1 MANKEGKFFEQL
13 GMLTENAYEAGE
25 VFQRITEGKMET
37 EDGVDAVHAIKKRA
51 RASLGKLYERMY
63 KVYKDPAEIEFAR
76 GFIGKMY
83 GIIDVIHEVVD
94 RFTLYNMEITPREFS
109 SMVMLVRDA
118 LLEMK
123 KVLDYTGDVAANYMK
138 MEARCRKIYVFEER
152 GDEFY
157 REEIRRLFTEKQSGG
172 YGKDA
177 GCGCRRRNTPAKTF
191 CAGIMWYLFYEL
203 ILDFSY
209 NLCIIKVHGGN
220 AMAVDVRPSS
230 RFDDYFP
237 DYQFGCG

>member
-13 GMLTENAYEAGE
+13 GMLAENAYEAGE

-94 RFTLYNMEITPREFS
+94 RFTLYNVETTPREFS

-157 REEIRRLFTEKQSGG
+157 REEIRRLFTEKQSAA
-172 YGKDA
+172 YMIYWKDILVDME
-177 GCGCRRRNTPAKTF
+177 R
-191 CAGIMWYLFYEL
+191 MLF
-203 ILDFSY
+203 
-209 NLCIIKVHGGN
+209 IKRKGTH
-220 AMAVDVRPSS
+220 
-230 RFDDYFP
+230 
-237 DYQFGCG
+237 

>member
-13 GMLTENAYEAGE
+13 GMLAENAYEAGE

-51 RASLGKLYERMY
+51 RASLGELYERMY

-94 RFTLYNMEITPREFS
+94 RFTLYNVETTPREFS

-157 REEIRRLFTEKQSGG
+157 REEIRRLFTEKQSAA
-172 YGKDA
+172 YMIYWKDILVDMERMLDAAA
-177 GCGCRRRNTPAKTF
+177 GAATLLQK
-191 CAGIMWYLFYEL
+191 LF
-203 ILDFSY
+203 
-209 NLCIIKVHGGN
+209 
-220 AMAVDVRPSS
+220 VRV
-230 RFDDYFP
+230 
-237 DYQFGCG
+237 

>member
-13 GMLTENAYEAGE
+13 GMLAENAYEAGE

-94 RFTLYNMEITPREFS
+94 RFTLYNVETTPREFS

-123 KVLDYTGDVAANYMK
+123 KVLDYTCLLYTSLSPRD
-138 MEARCRKIYVFEER
+138 
-152 GDEFY
+152 
-157 REEIRRLFTEKQSGG
+157 
-172 YGKDA
+172 
-177 GCGCRRRNTPAKTF
+177 
-191 CAGIMWYLFYEL
+191 
-203 ILDFSY
+203 
-209 NLCIIKVHGGN
+209 
-220 AMAVDVRPSS
+220 
-230 RFDDYFP
+230 
-237 DYQFGCG
+237 

>member
-1 MANKEGKFFEQL
+1 M
-13 GMLTENAYEAGE
+13 
-25 VFQRITEGKMET
+25 
-37 EDGVDAVHAIKKRA
+37 
-51 RASLGKLYERMY
+51 GKLYERMY

-138 MEARCRKIYVFEER
+138 MEARCRKIYVLRNGEMNF
-152 GDEFY
+152 
-157 REEIRRLFTEKQSGG
+157 I
-172 YGKDA
+172 GKKSA
-177 GCGCRRRNTPAKTF
+177 VFLRKN
-191 CAGIMWYLFYEL
+191 
-203 ILDFSY
+203 
-209 NLCIIKVHGGN
+209 NLLPI
-220 AMAVDVRPSS
+220 
-230 RFDDYFP
+230 
-237 DYQFGCG
+237 

>member
-13 GMLTENAYEAGE
+13 GMLAANAYEAGE
-25 VFQRITEGKMET
+25 VFQRITEGKMEI

-109 SMVMLVRDA
+109 SMVIEGNHSEQTWVKEFKNL

-157 REEIRRLFTEKQSGG
+157 REEIRRLFTEKQSAA
-172 YGKDA
+172 YMIYWKD
-177 GCGCRRRNTPAKTF
+177 
-191 CAGIMWYLFYEL
+191 
-203 ILDFSY
+203 IL
-209 NLCIIKVHGGN
+209 
-220 AMAVDVRPSS
+220 VDVERMLDAAAGAATLLQKLFV
-230 RFDDYFP
+230 RV
-237 DYQFGCG
+237 

>member
-1 MANKEGKFFEQL
+1 
-13 GMLTENAYEAGE
+13 
-25 VFQRITEGKMET
+25 MEI
-37 EDGVDAVHAIKKRA
+37 EDGVDALHAIKKRA

-123 KVLDYTGDVAANYMK
+123 KVLDYTGTW
-138 MEARCRKIYVFEER
+138 RQI
-152 GDEFY
+152 
-157 REEIRRLFTEKQSGG
+157 T
-172 YGKDA
+172 
-177 GCGCRRRNTPAKTF
+177 
-191 CAGIMWYLFYEL
+191 
-203 ILDFSY
+203 
-209 NLCIIKVHGGN
+209 
-220 AMAVDVRPSS
+220 
-230 RFDDYFP
+230 
-237 DYQFGCG
+237 

>member
-13 GMLTENAYEAGE
+13 GMLTANAYEAGE
-25 VFQRITEGKMET
+25 VFQRITEGKIEI

-94 RFTLYNMEITPREFS
+94 RFTLYNVETTPREFS

-157 REEIRRLFTEKQSGG
+157 LFTEKQSAA
-172 YGKDA
+172 YMIYWKD
-177 GCGCRRRNTPAKTF
+177 
-191 CAGIMWYLFYEL
+191 
-203 ILDFSY
+203 IL
-209 NLCIIKVHGGN
+209 
-220 AMAVDVRPSS
+220 VDVERMLDAAAGAATLLQKLFV
-230 RFDDYFP
+230 RV
-237 DYQFGCG
+237 

>member
-1 MANKEGKFFEQL
+1 
-13 GMLTENAYEAGE
+13 MLAENAYEAGE
-25 VFQRITEGKMET
+25 VFQRITEGKMEI
-37 EDGVDAVHAIKKRA
+37 EDGVDALHAIKKRA

-94 RFTLYNMEITPREFS
+94 RFTLYNVETTPREFS

-138 MEARCRKIYVFEER
+138 MEARCRNCLLYTSPSPRDR
-152 GDEFY
+152 G
-157 REEIRRLFTEKQSGG
+157 
-172 YGKDA
+172 
-177 GCGCRRRNTPAKTF
+177 
-191 CAGIMWYLFYEL
+191 
-203 ILDFSY
+203 
-209 NLCIIKVHGGN
+209 
-220 AMAVDVRPSS
+220 
-230 RFDDYFP
+230 
-237 DYQFGCG
+237 

>member
-13 GMLTENAYEAGE
+13 GMLAENAYEAGE

-123 KVLDYTGDVAANYMK
+123 KVKDKAVAQEKEAVSYYYLHKMKNVLDYTGDVAANYMK

-157 REEIRRLFTEKQSGG
+157 REEIRRLFMEKQSAA
-172 YGKDA
+172 YMIYWKD
-177 GCGCRRRNTPAKTF
+177 
-191 CAGIMWYLFYEL
+191 
-203 ILDFSY
+203 IL
-209 NLCIIKVHGGN
+209 
-220 AMAVDVRPSS
+220 VDVERMLDAAAGAATLLQKLFV
-230 RFDDYFP
+230 RV
-237 DYQFGCG
+237 

>member
-1 MANKEGKFFEQL
+1 M
-13 GMLTENAYEAGE
+13 
-25 VFQRITEGKMET
+25 
-37 EDGVDAVHAIKKRA
+37 
-51 RASLGKLYERMY
+51 GKLYERMY

-94 RFTLYNMEITPREFS
+94 RFTLYNVETTPREFS

-157 REEIRRLFTEKQSGG
+157 REEIRCLFTE
-172 YGKDA
+172 
-177 GCGCRRRNTPAKTF
+177 N
-191 CAGIMWYLFYEL
+191 
-203 ILDFSY
+203 
-209 NLCIIKVHGGN
+209 NLLPI
-220 AMAVDVRPSS
+220 
-230 RFDDYFP
+230 
-237 DYQFGCG
+237 

>member
-13 GMLTENAYEAGE
+13 GMLAENAYEAGE
-25 VFQRITEGKMET
+25 VFQRITEGKMEI
-37 EDGVDAVHAIKKRA
+37 EDGVDALHAIKKRA

-63 KVYKDPAEIEFAR
+63 KVYKDPAEIEFAH

-94 RFTLYNMEITPREFS
+94 RFTLYNVETTPREFS

-138 MEARCRKIYVFEER
+138 MEARCRKIYVLRNGEMNF
-152 GDEFY
+152 
-157 REEIRRLFTEKQSGG
+157 I
-172 YGKDA
+172 GKKSA
-177 GCGCRRRNTPAKTF
+177 VFLRKN
-191 CAGIMWYLFYEL
+191 
-203 ILDFSY
+203 
-209 NLCIIKVHGGN
+209 NLLPI
-220 AMAVDVRPSS
+220 
-230 RFDDYFP
+230 
-237 DYQFGCG
+237 

>member
-1 MANKEGKFFEQL
+1 M
-13 GMLTENAYEAGE
+13 
-25 VFQRITEGKMET
+25 
-37 EDGVDAVHAIKKRA
+37 DAVHAIKKRA

-94 RFTLYNMEITPREFS
+94 RFTLYNVETTPREFS

-157 REEIRRLFTEKQSGG
+157 REEIRRLFTEKQSAA
-172 YGKDA
+172 YMIYWKD
-177 GCGCRRRNTPAKTF
+177 
-191 CAGIMWYLFYEL
+191 
-203 ILDFSY
+203 IL
-209 NLCIIKVHGGN
+209 
-220 AMAVDVRPSS
+220 VDVERMLDAAAGAATLLQKLFV
-230 RFDDYFP
+230 RI
-237 DYQFGCG
+237 